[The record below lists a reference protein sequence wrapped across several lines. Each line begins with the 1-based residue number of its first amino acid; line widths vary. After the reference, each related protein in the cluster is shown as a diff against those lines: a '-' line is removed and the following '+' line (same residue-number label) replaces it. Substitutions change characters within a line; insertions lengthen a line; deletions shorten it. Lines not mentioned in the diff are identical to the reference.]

1 MGGMELLHG
10 MQAEHIA
17 LGVIGQSGEAIGRYR
32 GFFIADAV
40 AKGFDARRWD
50 DAVFAVEI
58 NQGMLLRPEDDGMA
72 GTAWRGG

>member
-17 LGVIGQSGEAIGRYR
+17 LGVIGQNDEAIGRYR
-32 GFFIADAV
+32 GFVIADAV
-40 AKGFDARRWD
+40 ATGFDARRRG
-50 DAVFAVEI
+50 AVFAVEI